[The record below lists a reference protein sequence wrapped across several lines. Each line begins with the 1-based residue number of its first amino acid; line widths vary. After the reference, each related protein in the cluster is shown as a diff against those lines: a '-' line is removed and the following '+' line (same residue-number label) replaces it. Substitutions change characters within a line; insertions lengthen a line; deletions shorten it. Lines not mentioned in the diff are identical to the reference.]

1 MSIILERR
9 ICIDHKYLDSNIHSY
24 LLEKIKEVTLNECT
38 KENGYILSII
48 KIVKIK
54 DSYISNA
61 NCDNIFTILF
71 EVENLKPENGKQFEG
86 EVCMI
91 FGGGIFINVKKKQK
105 ILIPISNLKNYVFI
119 PTLKQFKNEKIIIKE
134 GDILNVEIIG
144 TKYTKQ
150 SFSCFG
156 KLI

>member
-1 MSIILERR
+1 MTIILERR
-9 ICIDHKYLDSNIHSY
+9 ICIDHKFLDSNIHSY
-24 LLEKIKEVTLNECT
+24 LFEKIKEITLNECS
-38 KENGYILSII
+38 KENGYILSVIKII
-48 KIVKIK
+48 KIK
-54 DSYISNA
+54 DNYISNA
-61 NCDNIFTILF
+61 NCDNIFTVLF

-91 FGGGIFINVKKKQK
+91 FGGGIFINVRKKQK
-105 ILIPISNLKNYVFI
+105 ILIPISNLKNYVF
-119 PTLKQFKNEKIIIKE
+119 TQSLKQFKNDKTIIKE
-134 GDILNVEIIG
+134 GDILNVEVIG

>member
-71 EVENLKPENGKQFEG
+71 EVENLKPENG
-86 EVCMI
+86 
-91 FGGGIFINVKKKQK
+91 N
-105 ILIPISNLKNYVFI
+105 NLKVKYV
-119 PTLKQFKNEKIIIKE
+119 
-134 GDILNVEIIG
+134 
-144 TKYTKQ
+144 
-150 SFSCFG
+150 
-156 KLI
+156 